1 MESAVHFDR
10 PRSLLRAEPVLYGGS
25 LPMSGRRGA
34 GEAETASDH
43 VRSTSALALELGVQP
58 LRPPCQVLEEPPPAV
73 QVR

>member
-1 MESAVHFDR
+1 M
-10 PRSLLRAEPVLYGGS
+10 PI
-25 LPMSGRRGA
+25 SGRLGA